1 MIARTLTLASLFV
14 VVSPLCAAAGE
25 AAYKAE
31 DIVKFFTANANQGA
45 TRGICVGT
53 AEECE
58 VTQAKPKPFDLLV
71 NFDKNSANLTEPA
84 RDNLMEFSKALKD
97 PHLTGARF
105 EVEGHTDASGTENY
119 NLSLS
124 ERRAKAVVT
133 FLSEQGVDT
142 SKLIAKGYG
151 EASPLTSDAYDPQNR
166 RVQTRMVIQ

>member
-1 MIARTLTLASLFV
+1 MTARTLTLASLFV
-14 VVSPLCAAAGE
+14 VVSPFCAAAGE

-31 DIVKFFTANANQGA
+31 DIVKFFAANANEGA

-53 AEECE
+53 AQECE

-71 NFDKNSANLTEPA
+71 NFDKNSANLTDSA
-84 RDNLMEFSKALKD
+84 RNNLMEFSKALKD
-97 PHLTGARF
+97 PHLVGARF

-124 ERRAKAVVT
+124 ERRAKSVVT
-133 FLSEQGVDT
+133 FLNEQGADT

-151 EASPLTSDAYDPQNR
+151 EASPLTGDAFDAQNR
-166 RVQTRMVIQ
+166 RVQTRMVIE